1 MDPEILEEEKEEVTE
16 LSREIIKLLKTDE
29 TRKLALKVLE
39 KSQNKTLYYML
50 LDSKSINV
58 HEYEFNF

>member
-1 MDPEILEEEKEEVTE
+1 MNPEILEEEKEEVTE

-39 KSQNKTLYYML
+39 KSKNKTLYYML

>member
-16 LSREIIKLLKTDE
+16 LAGEIIKLLKTDE

>member
-1 MDPEILEEEKEEVTE
+1 MDPEILETEKEEVTE

-39 KSQNKTLYYML
+39 KSKNKTLYYML

-58 HEYEFNF
+58 YEYEFNF